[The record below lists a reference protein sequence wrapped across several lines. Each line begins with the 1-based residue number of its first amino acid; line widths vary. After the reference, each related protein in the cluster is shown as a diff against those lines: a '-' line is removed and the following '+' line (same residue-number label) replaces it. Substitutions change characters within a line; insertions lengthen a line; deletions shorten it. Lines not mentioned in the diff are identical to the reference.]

1 MEKTPP
7 SVTHY
12 SPNEVSNPTLPTGG
26 RSNFSGSG
34 IIGSAISTIGGLI
47 DNAFNRRAERKAREA
62 QIAENEKNRE
72 WTEKMWEE
80 HESPQAQVQDMKAVG
95 LNPAGNVSSQSVGSA
110 STSSLPTPGPSTVG
124 ASIAQGADFYLRSRQ
139 LEASL
144 KKTEAETQAI
154 DNSNKLFMA
163 TYDDAVAMTNA
174 LLKEKQISNDTASYM
189 QKLIRDAYFN
199 EDGTI
204 KDNPNTLDLKNK
216 KLQNTILGVEA
227 NRLEYEK
234 NISELFGIQYHT
246 LPDDI
251 KWGIDKA
258 FLLNLMDP
266 VGYPIAH
273 TQAQLAEEIDNA
285 RVQIKQKRSKD
296 AYTFLHILDE
306 LEVGFDKL
314 LGYLNRLSPEI
325 KSQFLGSVLDIM

>member
-7 SVTHY
+7 SVTNY
-12 SPNEVSNPTLPTGG
+12 SPNDVNNPTLPTGS
-26 RSNFSGSG
+26 RTNFSGGG

-47 DNAFNRRAERKAREA
+47 DNIFNRRAERRAQEA
-62 QIAENEKNRE
+62 QIKENEKNRQWQE
-72 WTEKMWEE
+72 QMWLE
-80 HESPQAQVQDMKAVG
+80 HESPQAQAQAMKEAG

-110 STSSLPTPGPSTVG
+110 STSSLPVSGPSTVG
-124 ASIAQGADFYLRSRQ
+124 ASIAQGADFFLRSRQ
-139 LEASL
+139 LESAI
-144 KKTEAETQAI
+144 KKTEAETKAI

-174 LLKEKQISNDTASYM
+174 LLTEKQISNETASYM
-189 QKLIRDAYFN
+189 KSLIRDAYFN

-204 KDNPNTLDLKNK
+204 KDNPHTLDLENK
-216 KLQNTILGVEA
+216 KLENKILGVES
-227 NRLEYEK
+227 NRLEYEQ
-234 NISELFGIQYHT
+234 NISKLFGIQYHT

-266 VGYPIAH
+266 VGYPLAH

-285 RVQIKQKRSKD
+285 RVQLKQKRSKE